1 MWTHLDVVAN
11 VDEIVEKGTF
21 ADHRVSESAP
31 IDAGVR
37 PDIGPVF
44 DTNPAKL
51 RYSHVSLIATGE
63 YEPETVLTDA
73 STRVDADVGADYS
86 AYDRNVGVDPRTRS
100 QYNAWANRRIG
111 SYPCPGANFG
121 FRSDHGP
128 GLNAA
133 VLSQRRIRINNRPFA
148 HAGLK
153 RRCREQRSGDP
164 GKRQTWI
171 GRRQTGD
178 ATRDFRCQR
187 TGRHASARINRQTPN
202 C

>member
-1 MWTHLDVVAN
+1 MRTNLDVVAN

-21 ADHRVSESAP
+21 TDHGVSESAP

-37 PDIGPVF
+37 PDIGPVSN
-44 DTNPAKL
+44 TNPAKL
-51 RYSHVSLIATGE
+51 RYSHVSLILTGE
-63 YEPETVLTDA
+63 HEPETVLTDA
-73 STRVDADVGADYS
+73 GTRMDADVGANNR

-100 QYNAWANRRIG
+100 QYNPWADRGIG
-111 SYPCPGANFG
+111 SYPCPRANFG
-121 FRSDHGP
+121 VRADYCP

-133 VLSQRRIRINNRPFA
+133 VLSQRRTRINNRPFA

-153 RRCREQRSGDP
+153 RRCREQRRGDTS
-164 GKRQTWI
+164 KRQAWI

-178 ATRDFRCQR
+178 AARDFRRQY
-187 TGRHASARINRQTPN
+187 TGRHASSRINCQTPN